1 MKPVEL
7 FFGDGDYKFALNPA
21 EIKELQIQCN
31 ATIGTICNRVF
42 VKHFS
47 QSDIAETIRLA
58 LIGAGEHPKRAS
70 ELIGLYVTGRPFT
83 ETLPIADAILQ
94 SLWFGTDP
102 HEKAAK

>member
-1 MKPVEL
+1 MTPVTL
-7 FFGDGDYKFALNPA
+7 FFGDGDHDFALNLA

-58 LIGAGEHPKRAS
+58 LIGAGEHPKRAAD
-70 ELIGLYVTGRPFT
+70 LVALYVTGRPFT
-83 ETLPIADAILQ
+83 ETYPIANTILETV
-94 SLWFGTDP
+94 WFGEP
-102 HEKAAK
+102 HEKASK